1 MRRWLRRT
9 QCRDGA
15 LPISRC
21 PGRANAASGD
31 AAGRVFTRP
40 ILMTRKFIIVLA
52 ITSLFTALVV
62 GFSWFY
68 LSQLLRQRLVWAD
81 ETASQITNSLEY
93 AASKA
98 VPDLTST
105 RVDTNNPKAMRAAIT
120 NYLQTDPNLNDQLE
134 ALVGNSRIIY
144 DAAITDPNGVAILD
158 TNPALNAKP
167 VPQRPSLAVLRDAGF
182 RRQLRLLYSPG
193 TVYDV
198 SIGLQLDGHEFG
210 GVRVGVSTVFLRNE
224 LTPKLQQAAFFSV
237 VAIFCS
243 LVLAAVV
250 SNFALGPLKAISR
263 NLDSASA
270 GDLLPDE
277 ETSAGD
283 EVGLVSL
290 KIAHLGRQIRDTNE
304 IFSALKDNVEQVM
317 TKLQDGLMLFTR
329 DSRVVLVSA
338 SAEKFLGRPRREIL
352 GRTVEDIFS
361 DGTVLGAV
369 VLPAFQKQRPL
380 AQYEFEAVD
389 GRRVQVSLDFIQ
401 EKGTPIGALLTMR
414 DAESVRRIEDEIE
427 ISRRLSASG
436 RLTRGVA
443 HEVKN
448 PINAIVLHLQLLQN
462 KLQQDDPET
471 RRHMDIIGNE
481 IHRLDRVVQILVDF
495 TRPRDLRLEDVDLR
509 KILEDVSMLAAPD
522 AARRAVHIVLELP
535 NQELLNPELLSP
547 ELLSPELSNPEL
559 PNPDLPNDDH
569 ALIVRVDSDLMKQ
582 AILNLVLNGVQ
593 SMKEGTLTLTA
604 RRDDEMILAEVRDQG
619 CGIPPEAQEKI
630 FELYYTTKGDEGGSG
645 IGLAQTYQIMQW
657 HYGSVEFD
665 SIVGAGTTFRLRL
678 PAAAAKPDRRADA
691 ELTA

>member
-1 MRRWLRRT
+1 
-9 QCRDGA
+9 
-15 LPISRC
+15 
-21 PGRANAASGD
+21 
-31 AAGRVFTRP
+31 
-40 ILMTRKFIIVLA
+40 MTRKFIIVFV
-52 ITSLFTALVV
+52 ITTLFTTLVV
-62 GFSWFY
+62 GFSWVY
-68 LSQLLRQRLVWAD
+68 LSQLLRQRLLWAD
-81 ETASQITNSLEY
+81 ETASQLTNQLEY

-105 RVDTNNPKAMRAAIT
+105 RVDTNNPKALRAAIT
-120 NYLQTDPNLNDQLE
+120 NYLHADTNLNDMLE
-134 ALVGNSRIIY
+134 SVVGNSRIIY
-144 DAAITDPNGVAILD
+144 DAAIIDPSGVAILD
-158 TNPALNAKP
+158 TNPALNGKP
-167 VPQRPSLAVLRDAGF
+167 VPERPRLTALRDAGF
-182 RRQLRLLYSPG
+182 RRQLRMLYGPA

-198 SIGLQLDGHEFG
+198 SIGLELDGQAFG
-210 GVRVGVSTVFLRNE
+210 SVHVGVSTVFLRNE

-243 LVLAAVV
+243 LVLSAVV
-250 SNFALGPLKAISR
+250 SNVALGPLKAIAR
-263 NLDSASA
+263 NLDTASA

-277 ETSAGD
+277 DTSAGD

-290 KIAHLGRQIRDTNE
+290 KIAHLGRQIRDTNQ

-352 GRTVEDIFS
+352 GHTAEEIFS

-369 VLPAFQKQRPL
+369 VLPAFQKQRQL
-380 AQYEFEAVD
+380 VQYEFDAAD
-389 GRRVQVSLDFIQ
+389 GHRVQVSLDFIQ

-436 RLTRGVA
+436 RMTRGVA

-462 KLQQDDPET
+462 KLQQDDPDT

-495 TRPRDLRLEDVDLR
+495 TRPRDLRLEDVGLR
-509 KILEDVSMLAAPD
+509 DILESVSVLAAPD
-522 AARRAVHIVLELP
+522 AARHRVRVVLEL
-535 NQELLNPELLSP
+535 SK
-547 ELLSPELSNPEL
+547 
-559 PNPDLPNDDH
+559 DDD
-569 ALIVRVDSDLMKQ
+569 ALMVRVDSDLMKQ

-593 SMKEGTLTLTA
+593 SMTAGGTLTLKA
-604 RRDDEMILAEVRDQG
+604 RRDDEMILAEVQDQG

-630 FELYYTTKGDEGGSG
+630 FELYFTTKGDKGGSG

-678 PAAAAKPDRRADA
+678 PAVVAKPNHQA
-691 ELTA
+691 EMTV

>member
-1 MRRWLRRT
+1 
-9 QCRDGA
+9 
-15 LPISRC
+15 
-21 PGRANAASGD
+21 
-31 AAGRVFTRP
+31 
-40 ILMTRKFIIVLA
+40 MTRKFIIVLA
-52 ITSLFTALVV
+52 ITTLFTALVV
-62 GFSWFY
+62 GFSWIY
-68 LSQLLRQRLVWAD
+68 LSQLLRQRLLWAD
-81 ETASQITNSLEY
+81 ETASQLTNQLEY

-105 RVDTNNPKAMRAAIT
+105 RVDTNNPKALRAAIT
-120 NYLQTDPNLNDQLE
+120 NYLQTDANLNDMLE
-134 ALVGNSRIIY
+134 SVVGNSRIIY
-144 DAAITDPNGVAILD
+144 DAAIIDPSGVAILD
-158 TNPALNAKP
+158 TNPALNGKP
-167 VPQRPSLAVLRDAGF
+167 VPERARLSVLRDAGF
-182 RRQLRLLYSPG
+182 RRQLRMVYGPA

-198 SIGLQLDGHEFG
+198 SIGLELDGHEFG

-250 SNFALGPLKAISR
+250 SHVALGPLKAIAR
-263 NLDSASA
+263 NLDTASA

-290 KIAHLGRQIRDTNE
+290 KIAHLGRQIRDTNQ

-352 GRTVEDIFS
+352 GRTAEEIFS

-380 AQYEFEAVD
+380 VQYEFDAAD

-401 EKGTPIGALLTMR
+401 EKGTSIGALLTMR

-462 KLQQDDPET
+462 KLQRDDPET
-471 RRHMDIIGNE
+471 GRHMDIIGNE
-481 IHRLDRVVQILVDF
+481 IRRLDRVVQILVDF
-495 TRPRDLRLEDVDLR
+495 TRPRDLRLEEVDMR
-509 KILEDVSMLAAPD
+509 KILEGVLALAAPE
-522 AARRAVHIVLELP
+522 AARQGVRIV
-535 NQELLNPELLSP
+535 QQ
-547 ELLSPELSNPEL
+547 L
-559 PNPDLPNDDH
+559 PNPDE
-569 ALIVRVDSDLMKQ
+569 ALMVRVDSDLMKQ

-593 SMKEGTLTLTA
+593 AMTEGGTLTLLA
-604 RRDDEMILAEVRDQG
+604 KRDDEMVLAEVLDQG
-619 CGIPPEAQEKI
+619 SGIPPEAREKI
-630 FELYYTTKGDEGGSG
+630 FELYFTTKGEQGGSG

-678 PAAAAKPDRRADA
+678 PAVVAKADRHA
-691 ELTA
+691 EVTA

>member
-1 MRRWLRRT
+1 
-9 QCRDGA
+9 
-15 LPISRC
+15 
-21 PGRANAASGD
+21 
-31 AAGRVFTRP
+31 
-40 ILMTRKFIIVLA
+40 MTRKFIIVFV
-52 ITSLFTALVV
+52 ITTLFTALVV
-62 GFSWFY
+62 AFSWIY
-68 LSQLLRQRLVWAD
+68 LSQLLRQRLLWAD
-81 ETASQITNSLEY
+81 ETAYQLTNQLEY

-105 RVDTNNPKAMRAAIT
+105 RVDTNNPKALRTAIT
-120 NYLQTDPNLNDQLE
+120 NYLQTDTNLNDMLE
-134 ALVGNSRIIY
+134 SVVGNSRIIY
-144 DAAITDPNGVAILD
+144 DAAVIDPSGVAILD
-158 TNPALNAKP
+158 TNPSLNGKP
-167 VPQRPSLAVLRDAGF
+167 IPERPRLAVLRDAGF
-182 RRQLRLLYSPG
+182 RRQLRLLYGPA

-198 SIGLQLDGHEFG
+198 SIGLELDRQAFG
-210 GVRVGVSTVFLRNE
+210 SVRVGVNTVFLRNE
-224 LTPKLQQAAFFSV
+224 LTPNLQKAVFFSV

-243 LVLAAVV
+243 LLLAAVV
-250 SNFALGPLKAISR
+250 SNLALGPLKAIAR

-270 GDLLPDE
+270 GDVLSTE
-277 ETSAGD
+277 ESGSED

-290 KIAHLGRQIRDTNE
+290 KIAHLGRQIRDTNQ

-329 DSRVVLVSA
+329 DSRGVLVSA
-338 SAEKFLGRPRREIL
+338 SAEKFLGRSRREIL
-352 GRTVEDIFS
+352 GRTAEEIFS

-380 AQYEFEAVD
+380 VQYEFEAAD

-462 KLQQDDPET
+462 KLQQDDPDT
-471 RRHMDIIGNE
+471 RRHMDIIGSE

-495 TRPRDLRLEDVDLR
+495 TRPRDLRLEEVDLC
-509 KILEDVSMLAAPD
+509 KVLEDVSLLAAPD
-522 AARRAVHIVLELP
+522 AARQGVRVV
-535 NQELLNPELLSP
+535 QEPPE
-547 ELLSPELSNPEL
+547 EE
-559 PNPDLPNDDH
+559 D
-569 ALIVRVDSDLMKQ
+569 ALIVRVDSDLIKQ
-582 AILNLVLNGVQ
+582 AILNLVLNGLQ
-593 SMKEGTLTLTA
+593 SMKEGGTLTLVT
-604 RRDDEMILAEVRDQG
+604 RREDEMILAEVRDQG

-678 PAAAAKPDRRADA
+678 PAAAAKPDRKRDQ
-691 ELTA
+691 EITA

>member
-1 MRRWLRRT
+1 
-9 QCRDGA
+9 
-15 LPISRC
+15 
-21 PGRANAASGD
+21 
-31 AAGRVFTRP
+31 
-40 ILMTRKFIIVLA
+40 MTRKFIIVFA
-52 ITSLFTALVV
+52 ITTLFTALVV
-62 GFSWFY
+62 AFSWIY
-68 LSQLLRQRLVWAD
+68 LSQLLRQRLLWAD
-81 ETASQITNSLEY
+81 ETASQLTNQLEY

-105 RVDTNNPKAMRAAIT
+105 RIDTNNPKAMRAAIA
-120 NYLQTDPNLNDQLE
+120 NYLQTDTNLNDMLE
-134 ALVGNSRIIY
+134 SVVGNSRIIY
-144 DAAITDPNGVAILD
+144 DAAIMDPNGAAILD
-158 TNPALNAKP
+158 TNPALNGRP
-167 VPQRPSLAVLRDAGF
+167 VPERAPLSVLRDAGF
-182 RRQLRLLYSPG
+182 RRQLRLLYGPA

-198 SIGLQLDGHEFG
+198 SIGLELDRQAFG
-210 GVRVGVSTVFLRNE
+210 SVRVGVSTVFLRNE

-237 VAIFCS
+237 VTIFCS
-243 LVLAAVV
+243 LILGAVV
-250 SNFALGPLKAISR
+250 SNVALGPLKAIAR

-270 GDLLPDE
+270 GDELPDAA
-277 ETSAGD
+277 TSAGD

-290 KIAHLGRQIRDTNE
+290 KIAHLGRQIRDTNQ

-329 DSRVVLVSA
+329 DTRVVLVSA

-352 GRTVEDIFS
+352 GHSAEEIFS
-361 DGTVLGAV
+361 DGSVLGAV
-369 VLPAFQKQRPL
+369 VLPAFQKQRQL
-380 AQYEFEAVD
+380 AQYEFDAAD

-436 RLTRGVA
+436 RMTRGVA

-462 KLQQDDPET
+462 KLQGDDPDT
-471 RRHMDIIGNE
+471 RRHMEVIGSE

-495 TRPRDLRLEDVDLR
+495 TRPRDLRLEDVDFR
-509 KILEDVSMLAAPD
+509 KILESVSALAAPD
-522 AARRAVHIVLELP
+522 AARHGVRVVQELP
-535 NQELLNPELLSP
+535 NHD
-547 ELLSPELSNPEL
+547 LSNRDE
-559 PNPDLPNDDH
+559 
-569 ALIVRVDSDLMKQ
+569 ALMVRVDSDLMKQ

-593 SMKEGTLTLTA
+593 SMNEGGTLTLKA
-604 RRDDEMILAEVRDQG
+604 RRDGEMIVAEVLDQG
-619 CGIPPEAQEKI
+619 CGIPPAAQEKI
-630 FELYYTTKGDEGGSG
+630 FELYYTTKSDKGGSG

-678 PAAAAKPDRRADA
+678 PAAVAKPDRREEMMA
-691 ELTA
+691 

>member
-1 MRRWLRRT
+1 
-9 QCRDGA
+9 
-15 LPISRC
+15 
-21 PGRANAASGD
+21 
-31 AAGRVFTRP
+31 
-40 ILMTRKFIIVLA
+40 MTRKFIIVLV
-52 ITSLFTALVV
+52 ITTLFTALVV
-62 GFSWFY
+62 GFSWVY
-68 LSQLLRQRLVWAD
+68 LSQLLRQRLLWAD
-81 ETASQITNSLEY
+81 ETASQLTNQLEY

-98 VPDLTST
+98 VPDLSST
-105 RVDTNNPKAMRAAIT
+105 RINTEDPKAMRIAIT
-120 NYLQTDPNLNDQLE
+120 NYLQTDPNLNDMLE
-134 ALVGNSRIIY
+134 SVVGNSRIIY
-144 DAAITDPNGVAILD
+144 DAAIIDPNGVAILD
-158 TNPALNAKP
+158 TNPALNGKP
-167 VPQRPSLAVLRDAGF
+167 IPYRVPLRVLRDASF
-182 RRQLRLLYSPG
+182 RRQLRLIYAPG
-193 TVYDV
+193 SVYDV
-198 SIGLQLDGHEFG
+198 SIGVELDGQTFG
-210 GVRVGVSTVFLRNE
+210 SVRVGVSTVFLRNE

-237 VAIFCS
+237 LAIFCS
-243 LVLAAVV
+243 LVLAAAV
-250 SNFALGPLKAISR
+250 SNVALGPLKAISR

-270 GDLLPDE
+270 GDLLPAE
-277 ETSAGD
+277 ESGSED

-290 KIAHLGRQIRDTNE
+290 KIAHLGRQIRDTNQ

-352 GRTVEDIFS
+352 GRTAEEIFS

-380 AQYEFEAVD
+380 VQYEFDAVD

-462 KLQQDDPET
+462 KMHEDDPDT
-471 RRHMDIIGNE
+471 RRHMDIIGSE

-495 TRPRDLRLEDVDLR
+495 TRPRDLRLDDVDLR
-509 KILEDVSMLAAPD
+509 KLLEDVSVLAAPD
-522 AARRAVHIVLELP
+522 ASRHGVKIVLELP
-535 NQELLNPELLSP
+535 GNPLNGVSRSEDDALLV
-547 ELLSPELSNPEL
+547 
-559 PNPDLPNDDH
+559 H
-569 ALIVRVDSDLMKQ
+569 VDADLMKQ
-582 AILNLVLNGVQ
+582 AILNLVVNGVQ
-593 SMKEGTLTLTA
+593 SMTTGGTLTMKA
-604 RRDDEMILAEVRDQG
+604 RRDDDMIIAEIIDQG

-630 FELYYTTKGDEGGSG
+630 FELYFTTKSTQGGSG

-657 HYGSVEFD
+657 HYGSVDFD
-665 SIVGAGTTFRLRL
+665 TVVNAGTTFRLRL
-678 PAAAAKPDRRADA
+678 PAATAKPDRRQGQ
-691 ELTA
+691 EMTA

>member
-1 MRRWLRRT
+1 
-9 QCRDGA
+9 
-15 LPISRC
+15 
-21 PGRANAASGD
+21 
-31 AAGRVFTRP
+31 
-40 ILMTRKFIIVLA
+40 MTRKFIIVFV
-52 ITSLFTALVV
+52 ITTLFTTLVV
-62 GFSWFY
+62 GFSWVY
-68 LSQLLRQRLVWAD
+68 LSQLLRQRLLWAD
-81 ETASQITNSLEY
+81 ETASQLTNQLEY

-105 RVDTNNPKAMRAAIT
+105 RVDTNNPKALRAAIT
-120 NYLQTDPNLNDQLE
+120 GYLHADTNLNDMLE
-134 ALVGNSRIIY
+134 SVVGNSRIIY
-144 DAAITDPNGVAILD
+144 DAAIIDPSGVAILD
-158 TNPALNAKP
+158 TNPALNGKP
-167 VPQRPSLAVLRDAGF
+167 VPERPRLTVLRDAGF
-182 RRQLRLLYSPG
+182 RRQLRMLYGPA

-198 SIGLQLDGHEFG
+198 SIGLELDGQAFG
-210 GVRVGVSTVFLRNE
+210 SVHVGVSTVFLRNE

-243 LVLAAVV
+243 LVLSAVV
-250 SNFALGPLKAISR
+250 SNVALGPLKAIAR
-263 NLDSASA
+263 NLDTASA

-277 ETSAGD
+277 DTSAGD

-290 KIAHLGRQIRDTNE
+290 KIAHLGRQIRDTNQ

-352 GRTVEDIFS
+352 GRTAEEIFS

-369 VLPAFQKQRPL
+369 VLPAFQKQRQL
-380 AQYEFEAVD
+380 VQYEFDAAD
-389 GRRVQVSLDFIQ
+389 GHRVQVSLDFIQ

-436 RLTRGVA
+436 RMTRGVA

-462 KLQQDDPET
+462 KLQQDDPDT

-495 TRPRDLRLEDVDLR
+495 TRPRDLRLEDADLR
-509 KILEDVSMLAAPD
+509 DILESVSVLAAPD
-522 AARRAVHIVLELP
+522 AARHRVRVVLEL
-535 NQELLNPELLSP
+535 SK
-547 ELLSPELSNPEL
+547 
-559 PNPDLPNDDH
+559 DDD
-569 ALIVRVDSDLMKQ
+569 ALMVRVDSDLMKQ

-593 SMKEGTLTLTA
+593 SMTAGGTLTLKA
-604 RRDDEMILAEVRDQG
+604 RRDDEMILAEVQDQG

-630 FELYYTTKGDEGGSG
+630 FELYFTTKGDKGGSG

-678 PAAAAKPDRRADA
+678 PAVVAKPNHQA
-691 ELTA
+691 EMTA

>member
-1 MRRWLRRT
+1 
-9 QCRDGA
+9 
-15 LPISRC
+15 
-21 PGRANAASGD
+21 
-31 AAGRVFTRP
+31 
-40 ILMTRKFIIVLA
+40 MTRKFIIVFV
-52 ITSLFTALVV
+52 ITTLFTTLVV
-62 GFSWFY
+62 GFSWVY
-68 LSQLLRQRLVWAD
+68 LSQLLRQRLLWAD
-81 ETASQITNSLEY
+81 ETASQLTNQLEY

-105 RVDTNNPKAMRAAIT
+105 RVDTNNPKALRAAIT
-120 NYLQTDPNLNDQLE
+120 NYLHADTNLNDMLE
-134 ALVGNSRIIY
+134 SVVGNSRIIY
-144 DAAITDPNGVAILD
+144 DAAIIDPSGVAILD
-158 TNPALNAKP
+158 TNPALNGKP
-167 VPQRPSLAVLRDAGF
+167 VPERPRLTVLRDAGF
-182 RRQLRLLYSPG
+182 RRQLRMLYGPA

-198 SIGLQLDGHEFG
+198 SIGLELDGQAFG
-210 GVRVGVSTVFLRNE
+210 SVHVGVSTVFLRNE

-243 LVLAAVV
+243 LVLSAVV
-250 SNFALGPLKAISR
+250 SNVALGPLKVIAR
-263 NLDSASA
+263 NLDTASA

-277 ETSAGD
+277 DTSAGD

-290 KIAHLGRQIRDTNE
+290 KIAHLGRQIRDTNQ

-352 GRTVEDIFS
+352 GRTAEEIFS

-369 VLPAFQKQRPL
+369 VLPAFQKQRQL
-380 AQYEFEAVD
+380 VQYEFDAAD
-389 GRRVQVSLDFIQ
+389 GHRVQVSLDFIQ

-436 RLTRGVA
+436 RMTRGVA

-462 KLQQDDPET
+462 KLQQDDPDT

-509 KILEDVSMLAAPD
+509 DILESVSVLAAPD
-522 AARRAVHIVLELP
+522 AARHRVRVVLEL
-535 NQELLNPELLSP
+535 SK
-547 ELLSPELSNPEL
+547 
-559 PNPDLPNDDH
+559 DDDV
-569 ALIVRVDSDLMKQ
+569 LMVRVDSDLMKQ

-593 SMKEGTLTLTA
+593 SMTAGGTLTLKA
-604 RRDDEMILAEVRDQG
+604 RRDDEMILAEVQDQG
-619 CGIPPEAQEKI
+619 CGIPPEGQEKI
-630 FELYYTTKGDEGGSG
+630 FELYFTTKGDKGGSG

-678 PAAAAKPDRRADA
+678 PAVVAKPKHRA
-691 ELTA
+691 EMTV

>member
-1 MRRWLRRT
+1 
-9 QCRDGA
+9 
-15 LPISRC
+15 
-21 PGRANAASGD
+21 
-31 AAGRVFTRP
+31 
-40 ILMTRKFIIVLA
+40 MTRKFIIVLV
-52 ITSLFTALVV
+52 ITTLFTALVV
-62 GFSWFY
+62 GFSWIY
-68 LSQLLRQRLVWAD
+68 LSQLLRQRLLWAD
-81 ETASQITNSLEY
+81 ETASQLTNQLEY

-105 RVDTNNPKAMRAAIT
+105 KVDTNNPKAMRAAIT
-120 NYLQTDPNLNDQLE
+120 GYLQTDTNLNDMLE
-134 ALVGNSRIIY
+134 SVVGNSRIIY
-144 DAAITDPNGVAILD
+144 DAAIIDPSGAAILD
-158 TNPALNAKP
+158 TNPALNGKP
-167 VPQRPSLAVLRDAGF
+167 VPERTPLSVLEKASF
-182 RRQLRLLYSPG
+182 RRQLRLLYAPG
-193 TVYDV
+193 SVYDV
-198 SIGLQLDGHEFG
+198 SIPVELDGQEFG
-210 GVRVGVSTVFLRNE
+210 SVRVGVNTVFLRNE

-250 SNFALGPLKAISR
+250 SNVALGPLKAIAR

-270 GDLLPDE
+270 GDLLPADE
-277 ETSAGD
+277 SSSDD

-290 KIAHLGRQIRDTNE
+290 KIAHLGRQIRDTND
-304 IFSALKDNVEQVM
+304 IFTALKDNVEQVM

-329 DSRVVLVSA
+329 DTRVVLVSA

-352 GRTVEDIFS
+352 GRTAEEIFS

-369 VLPAFQKQRPL
+369 VLPAFQKQRQL
-380 AQYEFEAVD
+380 VQYEFDAAD

-462 KLQQDDPET
+462 KVQQEDPDT

-509 KILEDVSMLAAPD
+509 KILENVSVLAAPD
-522 AARRAVHIVLELP
+522 AKRHDVRVVQELP
-535 NQELLNPELLSP
+535 NE
-547 ELLSPELSNPEL
+547 
-559 PNPDLPNDDH
+559 DD
-569 ALIVRVDSDLMKQ
+569 ALMVRVDPDLMKQ
-582 AILNLVLNGVQ
+582 AVLNLVLNGVQ
-593 SMKEGTLTLTA
+593 SMVAGGTLTLKA
-604 RRDDEMILAEVRDQG
+604 HRQDEMIIAEIMDQG

-630 FELYYTTKGDEGGSG
+630 FELYYTTKSDKGGSG

-657 HYGSVEFD
+657 HYGSVDFD
-665 SIVGAGTTFRLRL
+665 SIAGAGTTFRLRL
-678 PAAAAKPDRRADA
+678 PAAVAKLDLPQEISA
-691 ELTA
+691 

>member
-1 MRRWLRRT
+1 
-9 QCRDGA
+9 
-15 LPISRC
+15 
-21 PGRANAASGD
+21 
-31 AAGRVFTRP
+31 
-40 ILMTRKFIIVLA
+40 MTRKFIIVLA
-52 ITSLFTALVV
+52 ITTLFTALVV

-68 LSQLLRQRLVWAD
+68 LSQLLRQRLLWAD
-81 ETASQITNSLEY
+81 ETAFQLTRQLEY
-93 AASKA
+93 AASKT

-105 RVDTNNPKAMRAAIT
+105 RVDTNNPKALRAAIIT
-120 NYLQTDPNLNDQLE
+120 SLQTDPNLNELLE
-134 ALVGNSRIIY
+134 SVVGNSPIIY
-144 DAAITDPNGVAILD
+144 DAAIIDLNGVAILD
-158 TNPALNAKP
+158 TNPALKDRP
-167 VPQRPSLAVLRDAGF
+167 VPDRSPLRVLRDAGF
-182 RRQLRLLYSPG
+182 RHQLRMLYGPG
-193 TVYDV
+193 TVYDA
-198 SIGLQLDGHEFG
+198 SIGIELDGQAFG
-210 GVRVGVSTVFLRNE
+210 SVHVGVNTVFLRNE
-224 LTPKLQQAAFFSV
+224 LTPRLQQAAFFSV
-237 VAIFCS
+237 MAIFCS

-250 SNFALGPLKAISR
+250 SNVALGPLKAISR
-263 NLDSASA
+263 DLDSASA
-270 GDLLPDE
+270 GDPLPDE
-277 ETSAGD
+277 ETRGDD

-290 KIAHLGRQIRDTNE
+290 KIAHLGRQIRDTNQ

-329 DSRVVLVSA
+329 DTRVVLVSA

-352 GRTVEDIFS
+352 GRTAEEIFS

-380 AQYEFEAVD
+380 AQYEFDAAD

-414 DAESVRRIEDEIE
+414 DAESVRRIENEIE

-471 RRHMDIIGNE
+471 RRHMDIIGDE

-495 TRPRDLRLEDVDLR
+495 TRPQDLRLEDLDLR
-509 KILEDVSMLAAPD
+509 SVLDSVAVLATPD
-522 AARRAVHIVLELP
+522 AARHKVRIV
-535 NQELLNPELLSP
+535 QD
-547 ELLSPELSNPEL
+547 L
-559 PNPDLPNDDH
+559 PNPEDARVDPLM
-569 ALIVRVDSDLMKQ
+569 VRVDSDLIKQ

-593 SMKEGTLTLTA
+593 SMTEGGTLTLKA
-604 RRDDEMILAEVRDQG
+604 RREGEMVVAEVMDQG

-630 FELYYTTKGDEGGSG
+630 FELYYTTKSDKGGSG

-678 PAAAAKPDRRADA
+678 PAAAVKPQGKPHE

>member
-1 MRRWLRRT
+1 
-9 QCRDGA
+9 
-15 LPISRC
+15 
-21 PGRANAASGD
+21 
-31 AAGRVFTRP
+31 
-40 ILMTRKFIIVLA
+40 MTRKFIIVLV
-52 ITSLFTALVV
+52 ITTLFTALVV
-62 GFSWFY
+62 GFSWVY
-68 LSQLLRQRLVWAD
+68 LSQLLRQRLLWAD
-81 ETASQITNSLEY
+81 ETASQLTNQLEY

-105 RVDTNNPKAMRAAIT
+105 RVNTENPKAMRVAIT
-120 NYLQTDPNLNDQLE
+120 NYLQTDPNLNDMLE
-134 ALVGNSRIIY
+134 SVVGNSRIIY
-144 DAAITDPNGVAILD
+144 DAAIIDPDGIAILD
-158 TNPALNAKP
+158 TNPALNGKP
-167 VPQRPSLAVLRDAGF
+167 IPYRVSLRVLRDASF
-182 RRQLRLLYSPG
+182 RRQLRLIYAPG
-193 TVYDV
+193 SVYDV
-198 SIGLQLDGHEFG
+198 SIGVELDGQTFG
-210 GVRVGVSTVFLRNE
+210 SVRVGVSTVFLRNE

-237 VAIFCS
+237 LAIFCS

-250 SNFALGPLKAISR
+250 SNVALGPLKVISR

-270 GDLLPDE
+270 GDLLPE
-277 ETSAGD
+277 EGSGSED

-290 KIAHLGRQIRDTNE
+290 KIAHLGRQIRDTNQ

-352 GRTVEDIFS
+352 GRTAEEIFS

-380 AQYEFEAVD
+380 VQYEFDAAD

-462 KLQQDDPET
+462 KMHEDDPDT
-471 RRHMDIIGNE
+471 RRHMDIIGSE

-495 TRPRDLRLEDVDLR
+495 TRPRDLHLDEVDLR
-509 KILEDVSMLAAPD
+509 KLLEDVSVLATPD
-522 AARRAVHIVLELP
+522 AARHSVKIVLELP
-535 NQELLNPELLSP
+535 GDGLNEGLNSEDDALL
-547 ELLSPELSNPEL
+547 
-559 PNPDLPNDDH
+559 
-569 ALIVRVDSDLMKQ
+569 VRVDIDLIKQ

-593 SMKEGTLTLTA
+593 SMTAGGTLTIKA
-604 RRDDEMILAEVRDQG
+604 RRDDDMVLAEVIDQG

-630 FELYYTTKGDEGGSG
+630 FELYFTTKGAQGGSG

-657 HYGSVEFD
+657 HYGSVDFD
-665 SIVGAGTTFRLRL
+665 TIVGTGTTFRLRL
-678 PAAAAKPDRRADA
+678 PAATAKPDRKLDQ
-691 ELTA
+691 EMTA

>member
-1 MRRWLRRT
+1 
-9 QCRDGA
+9 
-15 LPISRC
+15 
-21 PGRANAASGD
+21 
-31 AAGRVFTRP
+31 
-40 ILMTRKFIIVLA
+40 MTRKFIIVFV
-52 ITSLFTALVV
+52 ITTLFTALVV
-62 GFSWFY
+62 GFSWIY
-68 LSQLLRQRLVWAD
+68 LSQLLRQRLLWAD
-81 ETASQITNSLEY
+81 ETASQLTNQLEY

-105 RVDTNNPKAMRAAIT
+105 RVDTNNPKALRAAIT
-120 NYLQTDPNLNDQLE
+120 NFLRADTNLNDMLE
-134 ALVGNSRIIY
+134 SVVGNSRIIY
-144 DAAITDPNGVAILD
+144 DAAIIDPNGVAILD
-158 TNPALNAKP
+158 TNPALNGKP
-167 VPQRPSLAVLRDAGF
+167 VPQRPRLTMLRDAGF
-182 RRQLRLLYSPG
+182 RRQLRMLYGPA

-198 SIGLQLDGHEFG
+198 SIGLELDGQEFG
-210 GVRVGVSTVFLRNE
+210 SVRVGVSTVFLRNE

-250 SNFALGPLKAISR
+250 SNVALGPLKAIAR
-263 NLDSASA
+263 NLDTASA
-270 GDLLPDE
+270 GDLLPDD

-290 KIAHLGRQIRDTNE
+290 KIAHLGRRIRDTNQ

-329 DSRVVLVSA
+329 DSQVVLVSA

-352 GRTVEDIFS
+352 GRTAEEIFS

-369 VLPAFQKQRPL
+369 VLPAFQQQRQL
-380 AQYEFEAVD
+380 VQYEFDAAD

-401 EKGTPIGALLTMR
+401 EKGTSIGALLTMR

-436 RLTRGVA
+436 RMTRGVA

-462 KLQQDDPET
+462 KLQQDDPDT

-495 TRPRDLRLEDVDLR
+495 TRPRDLRLEEVDFRNL
-509 KILEDVSMLAAPD
+509 LESVSVLAAPD
-522 AARRAVHIVLELP
+522 AARHGVRVVLELP
-535 NQELLNPELLSP
+535 KQRAT
-547 ELLSPELSNPEL
+547 
-559 PNPDLPNDDH
+559 NDKARNEDD
-569 ALIVRVDSDLMKQ
+569 ALMVRVDSDLMKQ

-593 SMKEGTLTLTA
+593 SMTAGGTLTLKA
-604 RRDDEMILAEVRDQG
+604 RRDDEMILAEVQDQG

-630 FELYYTTKGDEGGSG
+630 FELYFTTKGDKGGSG

-657 HYGSVEFD
+657 HYGSVDFD

-678 PAAAAKPDRRADA
+678 PAVVVKPDRHA
-691 ELTA
+691 EMTA

>member
-1 MRRWLRRT
+1 
-9 QCRDGA
+9 
-15 LPISRC
+15 
-21 PGRANAASGD
+21 
-31 AAGRVFTRP
+31 
-40 ILMTRKFIIVLA
+40 MTRKFIIVLV
-52 ITSLFTALVV
+52 ITTLFTALVV
-62 GFSWFY
+62 GFSWIY
-68 LSQLLRQRLVWAD
+68 LSQLLRQRLLWAD
-81 ETASQITNSLEY
+81 ETASQLTNQLDY

-105 RVDTNNPKAMRAAIT
+105 RVDTSNPKAMRAAIL
-120 NYLQTDPNLNDQLE
+120 NYLQTDTNLNDMLE
-134 ALVGNSRIIY
+134 SVVGNSRIIY
-144 DAAITDPNGVAILD
+144 DAAIVDPNGVAILD
-158 TNPALNAKP
+158 TNPALHGQP
-167 VPQRPSLAVLRDAGF
+167 VPDRAPLAVLRDAGF
-182 RRQLRLLYSPG
+182 RRQLRLLYGPA

-198 SIGLQLDGHEFG
+198 SIGLELDGQTFG
-210 GVRVGVSTVFLRNE
+210 SVHVGVNTVFLRNE
-224 LTPKLQQAAFFSV
+224 LTPNLQKAGFFSV

-243 LVLAAVV
+243 LLLSSVV
-250 SNFALGPLKAISR
+250 SNVALGPLKAIAR

-270 GDLLPDE
+270 GDLLPAE
-277 ETSAGD
+277 ESGWED

-290 KIAHLGRQIRDTNE
+290 KIAHLGRQIRDSNQ

-338 SAEKFLGRPRREIL
+338 SAEKFLGRPRRDIL
-352 GRTVEDIFS
+352 GHTAEEIFS

-380 AQYEFEAVD
+380 AQYEFDATD

-414 DAESVRRIEDEIE
+414 DAESVRRIENEIE

-436 RLTRGVA
+436 RMTRGVA

-462 KLQQDDPET
+462 KLQQDDPDT

-509 KILEDVSMLAAPD
+509 KILESVSVLAAPD
-522 AARRAVHIVLELP
+522 AARHGVRIVLEPVETGLAP
-535 NQELLNPELLSP
+535 SP
-547 ELLSPELSNPEL
+547 AA
-559 PNPDLPNDDH
+559 DD
-569 ALIVRVDSDLMKQ
+569 ASGTPAADTLMARVDPDLMKQ

-593 SMKEGTLTLTA
+593 SMTAGGTLTLRA
-604 RRDDEMILAEVRDQG
+604 RRDDEMILAEVTDQG

-630 FELYYTTKGDEGGSG
+630 FELYYTTKGDKGGSG

-665 SIVGAGTTFRLRL
+665 SVVGTGTTFRLRL
-678 PAAAAKPDRRADA
+678 PAAIAKPDRRQD
-691 ELTA
+691 EKITA